1 MPKLPRL
8 TAQQAEKMLLDAGFE
23 LIRVRGSHH
32 IYKRASGRVVVPHH
46 SGQILHPKIVK
57 QVIDAISAEPDS
69 PDDESI

>member
-1 MPKLPRL
+1 LPKLPRL

-32 IYKRASGRVVVPHH
+32 IYKRLNNRVVVPHH

-57 QVIDAISAEPDS
+57 QVIDAISTEPDS
-69 PDDESI
+69 SDD

>member
-8 TAQQAEKMLLDAGFE
+8 TAQEAEKILLEAGFE
-23 LIRVRGSHH
+23 LARIRGSHH
-32 IYKRASGRVVVPHH
+32 IYKRESDRVVVPHH

-69 PDDESI
+69 SDDESI

>member
-1 MPKLPRL
+1 L

-32 IYKRASGRVVVPHH
+32 IYKRASDRVVVPHH